1 MNKIL
6 ILLNHQL
13 TDVQVAEL
21 RGKGFEPE
29 YMSVEEKATWSQ
41 IKPECLKEMVESILL
56 AHPTCKAAVVQ
67 GHFGAVGHVLRTY
80 GFKNCYY
87 AHQVRPEKVDVVN
100 PEGEMRKVMPFV
112 HVAFYSY
119 EA

>member
-1 MNKIL
+1 M
-6 ILLNHQL
+6 
-13 TDVQVAEL
+13 AEL

-29 YMSVEEKATWSQ
+29 YMTVEEKAIWSQ
-41 IKPECLKEMVESILL
+41 IKPESLKRDVDSILDN
-56 AHPTCKAAVVQ
+56 HPSCDAAVVQ

-80 GFKNCYY
+80 GFENCYY

-100 PEGEMRKVMPFV
+100 PAGEMRKVMPFV